1 MKKLFALF
9 ICLFSLALGGCAK
22 DSTFSSYQAIQNQE
36 TYSYVLRTR
45 VIDVNVITDDF
56 YCYVEKTN
64 NEFTVSYS
72 KVAKDSEDYQELGSF
87 KYINGQVTDVK
98 GEEPLIPKEATIFD
112 NYVFEKSNYKKM
124 DVSLYK
130 SIDDLAFFK
139 GEKFLSN
146 ISLSNQYK
154 DGKGLIKI
162 VGYNSEG
169 KVVHLDFTF

>member
-1 MKKLFALF
+1 MKKLLALF
-9 ICLFSLALGGCAK
+9 ICLFTIALGGCAK
-22 DSTFSSYQAIQNQE
+22 DTTFSEFQAIQNQE
-36 TYSYVLRTR
+36 TYSYVFRTR
-45 VIDVNVITDDF
+45 VIDVNVITTDF

-87 KYINGQVTDVK
+87 KYVNGQVSVVK
-98 GEEPLIPKEATIFD
+98 GEEPPISKDAIIFD

-124 DVSLYK
+124 DVSLYRA
-130 SIDDLAFFK
+130 IDDLACFN
-139 GEKFLSN
+139 GEKFLSI

-162 VGYNSEG
+162 VGYNSDG